1 VIPIPSGKLLSST
14 AKKLPDVIPISTV
27 LKKLSDI
34 KLFLTK
40 IIKLRKELLTQTTDK
55 VHAVVCRTWLMIGD
69 DLH

>member
-40 IIKLRKELLTQTTDK
+40 IIKLRKELLTQLPTK
-55 VHAVVCRTWLMIGD
+55 YMP
-69 DLH
+69 